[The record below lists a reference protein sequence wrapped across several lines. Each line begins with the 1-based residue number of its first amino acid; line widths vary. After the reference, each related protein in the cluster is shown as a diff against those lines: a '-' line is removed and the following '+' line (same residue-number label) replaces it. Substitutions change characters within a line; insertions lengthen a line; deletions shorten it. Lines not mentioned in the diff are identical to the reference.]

1 VDRAATAP
9 APEPERLAP
18 DTEPRSAIATIAF
31 AAFLLF
37 VAALPWSIA
46 AMSIGMAIA
55 GVATAAI
62 WLLRP
67 GSWRWPRPLLLP
79 AIGWAVAL
87 LIAAL
92 CAEDRAASLPRLTKA
107 ALPALAWMTSYHA
120 RRRRD
125 GERALAVLL
134 ISATVVALLGIGVW
148 VSKGA
153 AFPERARGA
162 VGHYMTFAG
171 QLLLWMS
178 VASGIFLRAA
188 RRWKI
193 GAALALAVGA
203 VALAATFTRS
213 AWIGMFVSWTTML
226 ALTRPRAVVGLVLA
240 GALLVAIAPH
250 AYRERL
256 LSSFDPGHA
265 TNVERTHMWQ
275 AGLEMFRDHPLTG
288 VGLEDLHPIY
298 ERYKPPTA
306 REPAGHLHSVF
317 IQIAAT
323 MGVIGLA
330 AFAWLYVSLFRT
342 ATGGLALR
350 GSGVGAG
357 ARLGVIGALAGFIVA
372 GFFEWNFG
380 DEELLDLLYTLV
392 GIAWAAGGWSSR
404 DAEPAS
410 RS

>member
-1 VDRAATAP
+1 
-9 APEPERLAP
+9 
-18 DTEPRSAIATIAF
+18 
-31 AAFLLF
+31 
-37 VAALPWSIA
+37 
-46 AMSIGMAIA
+46 
-55 GVATAAI
+55 
-62 WLLRP
+62 
-67 GSWRWPRPLLLP
+67 
-79 AIGWAVAL
+79 VAL
-87 LIAAL
+87 VIAAL

-213 AWIGMFVSWTTML
+213 AWIGMFVSWATML

-240 GALLVAIAPH
+240 GALLVAIAPR

-380 DEELLDLLYTLV
+380 DEELLDLLYPLV
-392 GIAWAAGGWSSR
+392 GIAWAAGRWSSR
-404 DAEPAS
+404 DAEPTS
-410 RS
+410 RP